1 MLCSAKMQCIGY
13 FLVASWGSVFSR
25 TGIAKSN
32 SAKQKG
38 CSGFKGLRA
47 LIGTRANRHVR
58 TRLPPWWS
66 FARKEFKL
74 PGVIS
79 GSDLAYRGVIRLRDV
94 PAFEAFLFEAKEG
107 RLHVHTSLC
116 DGDSVFS
123 SDDGEIA
130 WNIWNPLPTALSH
143 YVYGLRMQDLLPDE
157 DVGKVASS
165 CHFVVD
171 ILQWTHTA

>member
-1 MLCSAKMQCIGY
+1 M
-13 FLVASWGSVFSR
+13 
-25 TGIAKSN
+25 
-32 SAKQKG
+32 
-38 CSGFKGLRA
+38 
-47 LIGTRANRHVR
+47 
-58 TRLPPWWS
+58 
-66 FARKEFKL
+66 
-74 PGVIS
+74 
-79 GSDLAYRGVIRLRDV
+79 IRFRDV
-94 PAFEAFLFEAKEG
+94 LAFEAFLFEAKEG

-157 DVGKVASS
+157 DVGKAASS

-171 ILQWTHTA
+171 IL